1 MSGDYEL
8 DTTLMLKVLS
18 RLYPQMKWT
27 SEWLHANVRD
37 RADKKMKTGVYTI
50 EYKGQPEGRGTK
62 HRWRIYT
69 DNEIEK
75 IKLDDA
81 VKSKQGVITHFS
93 TPSQQG
99 SSFNNTDT
107 FFWNGLQLRS
117 MAEQKIAE
125 ELERRKILFFANSRC
140 RITNRI
146 QITETKE
153 VDFLVYYNGN
163 SRILE
168 VDGQEYHQSASE
180 DHKRDRLFERQG
192 IKCNRFTAN
201 ECLDDPQTVIDEF
214 LELFDTTH
222 IHTKDSI
229 MMYNE
234 TYETKNHNQQQR
246 QISAK
251 STTSIKGV

>member
-107 FFWNGLQLRS
+107 FFGMDYNYVQWLNKKLLRS
-117 MAEQKIAE
+117 WKE
-125 ELERRKILFFANSRC
+125 E
-140 RITNRI
+140 
-146 QITETKE
+146 
-153 VDFLVYYNGN
+153 
-163 SRILE
+163 
-168 VDGQEYHQSASE
+168 
-180 DHKRDRLFERQG
+180 
-192 IKCNRFTAN
+192 RF
-201 ECLDDPQTVIDEF
+201 CF
-214 LELFDTTH
+214 CKF
-222 IHTKDSI
+222 K
-229 MMYNE
+229 M
-234 TYETKNHNQQQR
+234 
-246 QISAK
+246 
-251 STTSIKGV
+251 